1 MTRFRFVTLVIL
13 LAAAPLQGQTQ
24 PTTTVGGY
32 GEFIFAKP
40 SGGTASAD
48 VARVVVYLAH
58 TFDERL
64 AFRSELEV
72 EHARLEAGGSAGE
85 VAFEQAFLDYRLSD
99 RFTLRSGLVLVPVG
113 IINETH
119 EPATFNGVV
128 RPAADH
134 DLIPATWRE
143 IGVGALGNFGGGW
156 SWRAY
161 LVNGL
166 KAEGFSAAQGIR
178 EGRQEGQGASFAG
191 VGVTGRLEW
200 ARPGLKLGLS
210 GFHGGSA
217 DTNTAVGSGVF
228 GAPVT
233 ILAADARWESGPWT
247 ARALL
252 VNVAVPDAGKIN
264 AAFGGTVAERSRGG
278 YVEGAFDLLHLLNPG
293 SPSRLDLF
301 TRIERVNTQAT
312 MPTGTAADRSLDR
325 TIVTSGVTFRPL
337 STVAF
342 KADYQL
348 LRTDSG
354 VGEGETFDLGLGFS
368 F

>member
-1 MTRFRFVTLVIL
+1 MPRLLSTLL
-13 LAAAPLQGQTQ
+13 LAFLIAAPLQGQTQ
-24 PTTTVGGY
+24 SSTTVGGY
-32 GEFIFAKP
+32 GEIIFARP
-40 SGGTASAD
+40 NGGTASAD

-72 EHARLEAGGSAGE
+72 EHARIEAGGSAGE
-85 VAFEQAFLDYRLSD
+85 VAFEQAYLDYRLSD

-119 EPATFNGVV
+119 EPPTFNGVG

-143 IGVGALGNFGGGW
+143 IGIGALGNFGGGW

-161 LVNGL
+161 VMNGL
-166 KAEGFSAAQGIR
+166 KAEGFSAAEGIR
-178 EGRQEGQGASFAG
+178 AGRQEGQEASFAG

-200 ARPGLKLGLS
+200 ARPGLKIGLS

-217 DTNTAVGSGVF
+217 DTNSAVGTGAF

-233 ILAADARWESGPWT
+233 VLAADARWESGPWT

-278 YVEGAFDLLHLLNPG
+278 YVEGAYDLLHLLAPA
-293 SPSRLDLF
+293 STARLDAF
-301 TRIERVNTQAT
+301 TRVEKVNTQAR
-312 MPTGTAADRSLDR
+312 MPTATAADESLDR
-325 TIVTSGVTFRPL
+325 TIVTSGLTFRPL

-342 KADYQL
+342 KADYQV
-348 LRTDSG
+348 LRTASG
-354 VGEGETFDLGLGFS
+354 VGEGETFDLGIGFS